1 MHINISFPGLED
13 VILKEFRS
21 FEDRV
26 EIFVEMPVYTHR
38 CPRCGTRTKKIPYSM
53 AFRGWRKPLRRC
65 IRKPMCSAVSC
76 TKYVILTLCS
86 EKRPI

>member
-1 MHINISFPGLED
+1 MHININFPGLED

-38 CPRCGTRTKKIPYSM
+38 CPRCGTRTKKIHDY
-53 AFRGWRKPLRRC
+53 RIQK
-65 IRKPMCSAVSC
+65 IRHLAYTVSNSNPFDEWIVMIR
-76 TKYVILTLCS
+76 TSLAPK
-86 EKRPI
+86 

>member
-1 MHINISFPGLED
+1 MHININFPGLED

-38 CPRCGTRTKKIPYSM
+38 CPRSGTRTKNG
-53 AFRGWRKPLRRC
+53 A
-65 IRKPMCSAVSC
+65 
-76 TKYVILTLCS
+76 TLQ
-86 EKRPI
+86 KGGPFIFNAP

>member
-1 MHINISFPGLED
+1 MHININFPGLEG

-38 CPRCGTRTKKIPYSM
+38 CPRCGTRTKKIHDYRIQKIRHLKLFERPSFLFY
-53 AFRGWRKPLRRC
+53 RKVQ
-65 IRKPMCSAVSC
+65 RK
-76 TKYVILTLCS
+76 
-86 EKRPI
+86 